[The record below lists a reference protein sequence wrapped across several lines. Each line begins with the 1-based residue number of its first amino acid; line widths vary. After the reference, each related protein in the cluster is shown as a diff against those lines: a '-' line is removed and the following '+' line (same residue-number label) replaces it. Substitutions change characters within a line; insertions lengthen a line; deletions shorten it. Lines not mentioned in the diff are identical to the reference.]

1 MSPGPSALE
10 ELMLT
15 SLPNLQDLSIGM
27 LASIKTHCVAC
38 ASLCN
43 KVEETNY
50 SKSKQ
55 ETAH

>member
-15 SLPNLQDLSIGM
+15 SLLNLQDLCIGM
-27 LASIKTHCVAC
+27 LASILRLAV
-38 ASLCN
+38 LRCN
-43 KVEETNY
+43 TAEETNY